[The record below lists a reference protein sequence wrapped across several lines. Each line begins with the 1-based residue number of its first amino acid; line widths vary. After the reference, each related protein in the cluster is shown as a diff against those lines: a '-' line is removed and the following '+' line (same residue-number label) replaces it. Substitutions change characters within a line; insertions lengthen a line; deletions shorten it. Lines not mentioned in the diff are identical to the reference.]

1 MIAKEAT
8 RRTCPGKRT
17 GMFKLPA
24 RRTLDC
30 VVTGYRPGKEPDSVG
45 SLILGL
51 YDDEG
56 KLHVVGH
63 CSAFTPQG
71 EARAARAR

>member
-1 MIAKEAT
+1 
-8 RRTCPGKRT
+8 
-17 GMFKLPA
+17 MFKLRQ

-30 VVTGYRPGKEPDSVG
+30 VISGYRPGKEPDTVG

-56 KLHVVGH
+56 RLHVVGPLLGVH
-63 CSAFTPQG
+63 A
-71 EARAARAR
+71 